1 MDRIQMIEEKIANDT
16 TLFEE
21 EIKYY
26 ISVAQNNPEKLYN
39 IGELYYDGIC
49 VEQNYQKAIEYYK
62 KAAELGSVDALK
74 ELGVM
79 YGEGIGVE
87 QDYKKAF
94 EYYEQAAKRGN
105 AVALN
110 NLGYMYQ
117 HGEGVE
123 QDFEKAK
130 KLYEKAAEQG
140 ISGAVSNLGYM
151 YYNGEGV
158 EQDYKKAIE
167 LFEKATEQGNEIAK
181 RSIMRYRYSNGERI
195 EYAQLFFL
203 EGEFHKNDSYYEKIK
218 KRIGDG
224 EEIISVKSLIDL
236 THIQIPKGCQDN
248 NKIKDLII
256 KAILDFLNEKG
267 DNTIINIRQVKDLRA
282 SVADDFYTVFDFKK
296 IINIY
301 KKILDC
307 IDLNQNQEDIFMQIY
322 IKLGLMISYDFDA
335 ALPGIREKRSVSRN
349 LMVLLNKKG
358 VCRGYAVILKNILDI
373 VGIESNILHSRVVDD
388 KTGHAFN
395 QVKINGKWY
404 YCDLTGD
411 NTQIK
416 KNEKMA
422 FCLKSRESFVTDLF
436 HEAMDKK
443 QEHESNEDY
452 SNVQRL
458 FWKNKFK
465 LFINNFR
472 APLEQLIEPAGI
484 KEAGGRSI

>member
-1 MDRIQMIEEKIANDT
+1 MDRIKKIEEKITRAII
-16 TLFEE
+16 LSEA
-21 EIKYY
+21 EINYY
-26 ISVAQNNPEKLYN
+26 ISSAQNNPEKLYN
-39 IGELYYDGIC
+39 IGQLYYDGIC
-49 VEQNYQKAIEYYK
+49 VEQNYQKAIEYYE
-62 KAAELGSVDALK
+62 KAAEQ
-74 ELGVM
+74 
-79 YGEGIGVE
+79 GIPE
-87 QDYKKAF
+87 AISI
-94 EYYEQAAKRGN
+94 
-105 AVALN
+105 
-110 NLGYMYQ
+110 LGYMYDV
-117 HGEGVE
+117 GLGVK

-140 ISGAVSNLGYM
+140 ISGAISNLGYM
-151 YYNGEGV
+151 YENGLGVKQDFEKAKKLYEKAAEQGNSVAISNLGFMYHYGMGV
-158 EQDYKKAIE
+158 EQDSEKAIE
-167 LFEKATEQGNEIAK
+167 LFEKSAKQGNEGAK

-203 EGEFHKNDSYYEKIK
+203 EGVFHKNDSYYEKIK
-218 KRIGDG
+218 KRICDG

-236 THIQIPKGCQDN
+236 TRIQIPKGCQDN
-248 NKIKDLII
+248 NKIKDHII
-256 KAILDFLNEKG
+256 KAILDFLNEKD

-335 ALPGIREKRSVSRN
+335 AAPGILEKRSVSRN

-373 VGIESNILHSRVVDD
+373 VGIESNILHSRPVDD
-388 KTGHAFN
+388 KITHAFN

-422 FCLKSRESFVTDLF
+422 FCLKSRESFVTVLS

-465 LFINNFR
+465 LFINKLIM
-472 APLEQLIEPAGI
+472 PIEQLIEPAGI
-484 KEAGGRSI
+484 KEDGGKSR